1 MVNKPAK
8 IVLPLIAAMAVSFVP
23 LQAEASSK
31 SILKY
36 GAIGLGAAALYGIG
50 HQAARTQPYYTTE
63 YPQNNPNYGYQ
74 QPAYQYPQQQQYY
87 QQPQY
92 QYGQQYQQ
100 QYQAQPQYQQPQQ
113 PQPNQKYYYQQ
124 QSQQYYYGY

>member
-8 IVLPLIAAMAVSFVP
+8 IVLPLIAAMTVSFVP
-23 LQAEASSK
+23 YQAQASSK
-31 SILKY
+31 NVLKY
-36 GAIGLGAAALYGIG
+36 GAIGLGAVALYGIG
-50 HQAARTQPYYTTE
+50 QQAARTQPYYTTQ

-74 QPAYQYPQQQQYY
+74 QQTYQYPQQQYY

-100 QYQAQPQYQQPQQ
+100 QYQAQPQYQQQQ
-113 PQPNQKYYYQQ
+113 QPNQKYYYQQ